1 MGCKSS
7 KDIEQT
13 MDALSEIFSLLEKIK
28 DANIENKLESE
39 KKINLLLLNKK
50 KLSSVEKDALYYV
63 MSKRQAESSIKCSA
77 DWSEAQTEKT
87 QPYGQAELINK

>member
-50 KLSSVEKDALYYV
+50 KLSSVEKDALYYI
-63 MSKRQAESSIKCSA
+63 MSKRQAEMQPL
-77 DWSEAQTEKT
+77 SES
-87 QPYGQAELINK
+87 ELINK

>member
-1 MGCKSS
+1 MN
-7 KDIEQT
+7 
-13 MDALSEIFSLLEKIK
+13 ALCEIFSLLEKIK

-63 MSKRQAESSIKCSA
+63 MSKRQAEMQPL
-77 DWSEAQTEKT
+77 SES
-87 QPYGQAELINK
+87 ELINK

>member
-50 KLSSVEKDALYYV
+50 KLTSVEKDALYYV
-63 MSKRQAESSIKCSA
+63 MSKRQAEM
-77 DWSEAQTEKT
+77 Q
-87 QPYGQAELINK
+87 N

>member
-13 MDALSEIFSLLEKIK
+13 MDALSEIFSLLEKIRNARE
-28 DANIENKLESE
+28 DREALEAE

-63 MSKRQAESSIKCSA
+63 MSKRQAESS
-77 DWSEAQTEKT
+77 EAQTEKT
-87 QPYGQAELINK
+87 QPLSESELINK

>member
-13 MDALSEIFSLLEKIK
+13 MNALCEIFSLLEKIK

-63 MSKRQAESSIKCSA
+63 MSKRQAEMQPL
-77 DWSEAQTEKT
+77 SES
-87 QPYGQAELINK
+87 ELINK

>member
-63 MSKRQAESSIKCSA
+63 MSKRQAESS
-77 DWSEAQTEKT
+77 EAQTEKT
-87 QPYGQAELINK
+87 QPLSESELINK